1 MAESVINYWEGIG
14 DDQYTQNWYEVF
26 DAHNID
32 YSSGRKITAIWTYT
46 WQDWAELITGASST
60 GLFNATEVN
69 WVTALSFSSWE
80 AKVYYSG
87 TLNWIWYTS
96 QNHITVGTDLSA
108 YNETTNPKAMRH
120 FFMPYN
126 AWRIVYANYNGSTVG
141 TIDVSAIAKL
151 NVTWAY
157 PWAMEYVVK
166 GSLLFSYGNNIFSLN
181 PSTTVPVYTKIEIE
195 LPEWAF
201 VNFLR
206 YYWGQLWIVYTKEG
220 INSTFIQW
228 ASYSGTA
235 YTLNTYHVEVSWQ
248 KCIWACS
255 DSWVIYWVS
264 ETSINVFDW
273 SQNHIVKTLYEKNW
287 TTGYFYNPN
296 SRQSRWVISYHDWF
310 IRVNW
315 VWKYYLY
322 WTKKPNTKKNMTEA
336 SLTTGEQIS
345 CFSDWGKAIVYHT
358 GSTKM
363 YNCLTGYSMYNSY
376 IVTNPFT
383 WGRLSQQKKSLRIRI
398 GYNMKQ
404 SNPWTIKVSIITDD
418 IIRSNSWEFYSDYVE
433 LATITDS
440 SNTFYEI
447 MPTTISS
454 ELWSAW
460 YSDEFG
466 LVKIRI
472 DLYWA
477 WLVWWLTETRY
488 TNHPDLFD
496 IYFTYEE
503 IWK

>member
-1 MAESVINYWEGIG
+1 M
-14 DDQYTQNWYEVF
+14 
-26 DAHNID
+26 
-32 YSSGRKITAIWTYT
+32 K
-46 WQDWAELITGASST
+46 
-60 GLFNATEVN
+60 
-69 WVTALSFSSWE
+69 
-80 AKVYYSG
+80 
-87 TLNWIWYTS
+87 
-96 QNHITVGTDLSA
+96 
-108 YNETTNPKAMRH
+108 
-120 FFMPYN
+120 
-126 AWRIVYANYNGSTVG
+126 
-141 TIDVSAIAKL
+141 
-151 NVTWAY
+151 
-157 PWAMEYVVK
+157 YVVK

-418 IIRSNSWEFYSDYVE
+418 IIRSNS
-433 LATITDS
+433 
-440 SNTFYEI
+440 
-447 MPTTISS
+447 
-454 ELWSAW
+454 
-460 YSDEFG
+460 
-466 LVKIRI
+466 
-472 DLYWA
+472 
-477 WLVWWLTETRY
+477 
-488 TNHPDLFD
+488 
-496 IYFTYEE
+496 
-503 IWK
+503 